1 LQRAAGRDG
10 HAGLCAGLIGG
21 MRSPRRNTS
30 VSISGIVP
38 AREHGRPSL
47 SSKTAARVRPQPLHD
62 AMRRSAIRIKA

>member
-1 LQRAAGRDG
+1 
-10 HAGLCAGLIGG
+10 